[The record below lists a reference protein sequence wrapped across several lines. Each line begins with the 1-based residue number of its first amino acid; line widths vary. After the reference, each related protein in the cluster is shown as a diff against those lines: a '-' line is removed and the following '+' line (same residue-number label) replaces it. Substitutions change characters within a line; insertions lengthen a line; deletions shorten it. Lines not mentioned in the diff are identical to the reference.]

1 MHVLH
6 IIIEK
11 KSVENSMKRII
22 GYTLFW
28 IAFGM
33 TIAFFMP
40 NVFVSVLFIIVLL
53 ILGYH
58 MFCC

>member
-1 MHVLH
+1 
-6 IIIEK
+6 
-11 KSVENSMKRII
+11 MKRLI

-40 NVFVSVLFIIVLL
+40 NVFVSIVFIFGLL
-53 ILGYH
+53 LLGYF

>member
-1 MHVLH
+1 
-6 IIIEK
+6 
-11 KSVENSMKRII
+11 MKRII

-40 NVFVSVLFIIVLL
+40 NAFVTVLFIIVMLL
-53 ILGYH
+53 LGYH
-58 MFCC
+58 LFCCP

>member
-1 MHVLH
+1 M
-6 IIIEK
+6 
-11 KSVENSMKRII
+11 MKRLI

-40 NVFVSVLFIIVLL
+40 NVFVSIVFIFGLL
-53 ILGYH
+53 LLGEC